1 MDHSLTNFFNMNV
14 FKEFSLPPLTLI
26 LGLMASLLRILDLV
40 KLMSAGILPAYTLVA
55 VFILVLR

>member
-14 FKEFSLPPLTLI
+14 SREFSLPPLTLI